1 MKIIIARYN
10 ENIDWSKQF
19 DNLIIYNKGRPLNL
33 YNEININNVG
43 REGHTYYKYIYD
55 NYDTLDE
62 YTMFLQ
68 GNPFDHTAEIITKIK
83 NIRQQILSNTYNEK
97 LTFLSDKIF
106 NCSINGCIHHKG
118 LPLIETYFKLF
129 NCQPDTNLMF
139 LFGAGAQ
146 FIVSKEQIHKRPREF
161 YLKIVN
167 ILEYSINPIE
177 GFVIE
182 RFHGLIFDDKIL
194 INQSNNVV
202 NNENVINNLNVINNT
217 RIQNVT
223 NLLNTGNASKRKQK
237 EKQIKKINS
246 LKIFSLNR

>member
-19 DNLIIYNKGRPLNL
+19 DNVIIYNKGHVLNL
-33 YNEININNVG
+33 FNEININNVG
-43 REGHTYYKYIYD
+43 REGHTYYKYLYE
-55 NYDTLDE
+55 NYDSLDD

-68 GNPFDHTAEIITKIK
+68 GNPFDHTFEIITKIK

-97 LTFLSDKIF
+97 LHFLSDKIF

-118 LPLIETYFKLF
+118 LPLIETYFNLF
-129 NCQPDTNLMF
+129 NCQPDKNLMF

-146 FIVSKEQIHKRPREF
+146 FIVSKEQIHKRPRDF

-182 RFHGLIFDDKIL
+182 RFHGLIFNDKIL
-194 INQSNNVV
+194 INQEYNDQNIQNSQNSHNSH
-202 NNENVINNLNVINNT
+202 NGIIDNIQ
-217 RIQNVT
+217 IQNVT
-223 NLLNTGNASKRKQK
+223 DTLKPKQ
-237 EKQIKKINS
+237 KQIKKINS
-246 LKIFSLNR
+246 LKIFGSNQISLV